1 MLYEKNG
8 MAIQHSDKDR
18 ELQIKRNSFDKGEVV
33 GRTNATLQSIQTRIE
48 RLTSSIDEIKKV
60 LGDLPCVNHATAL
73 SAVKVT
79 VHYQWVLLMAVMATY
94 VSLLSLI
101 AVLLIKVFA

>member
-1 MLYEKNG
+1 
-8 MAIQHSDKDR
+8 MAIQHSDKDQER
-18 ELQIKRNSFDKGEVV
+18 QAKRNSFDKGETT
-33 GRTNATLQSIQTRIE
+33 GHIKATLESIQTRIE

-60 LGDLPCVNHATAL
+60 LVDLPCVSHATAL
-73 SAVKVT
+73 SAAKVT
-79 VHYQWVLLMAVMATY
+79 AHYQWVLLMAVMATY